1 MLRWIP
7 YAVVRIVIFFIAGII
22 LGIYQPDFLPQL
34 YLEIIF
40 ALALLSYIAFFLLQ
54 RFYKRLLFNPG
65 LLGLMIIFLAGYL
78 RVLDC
83 TDARKPENL
92 VHLQEPVLYYK
103 VAITSQ
109 ARNKENSWKTEGT
122 ISTVQTST
130 GWKTCSGNIILYF
143 PKSDFKKPFQYGDIL
158 LVKGIPQSVPPS
170 GNPGEF
176 DYRKFLAYRK
186 IYHQQFV
193 RENEVKYLESNP
205 SSSIVYCAIRARV
218 WADTTLTR
226 FVKEERERAI
236 ASALVLGVTDGLDNE
251 LLNAYAATGAM
262 HVLAVSGLHISIIYM
277 LILGMLKPL
286 NNTPAGR
293 WWLAALSL
301 VILWGY
307 AFVTGLSPSVLRA
320 VTMFTFVAVAK
331 AWNRQTNIYNILAAS
346 AFCLLI
352 YEPYLIMS
360 VAFQLSYLA
369 VLGIVYLQPGMYNL
383 WEPTSRFW
391 DEVWKITTVSIAAQ
405 LATFSLGL
413 LYFHQFPNY
422 FLLSNLL
429 VIPISFA
436 VLILGLVVLAI
447 SFIGPLAALC
457 GWLLLWTI
465 KALNAVVFTVESFPY
480 SLIDHVYINTLQS
493 WLLMV
498 AIICCVLL
506 FQFRKFYYVPVA
518 CVMMLLFVLIQWTH
532 YRDVTSHAMLAVY
545 KVPHH
550 TALDLI
556 DEGKAYF
563 ITDSSLQRKTSAV
576 RFHIQPNRLNHGVD
590 NVESVIPSLSGAYG
604 NWTWR
609 GRSILMIRDPHAIPL
624 TAMEADFVIISN
636 NAVKNLSALSHIN
649 ASEIILDSSNSY
661 YFAEK
666 LRTQALAAGI
676 RIYSVLH
683 EGAFIKNI

>member
-7 YAVVRIVIFFIAGII
+7 YAVVRIVIFFIAGIV
-22 LGIYQPDFLPQL
+22 LGIYFPDFIPQQ
-34 YLEIIF
+34 YFQIAF
-40 ALALLSYIAFFLLQ
+40 AIAMLTYIACFILQ
-54 RFYKRLLFNPG
+54 RFYKRLSPNPG
-65 LLGLMIIFLAGYL
+65 FLGLMIIFVTGYL
-78 RVLDC
+78 RVLDS

-92 VHLQEPVLYYK
+92 VHLSESVLYYK
-103 VAITSQ
+103 VAINSQ
-109 ARNKENSWKTEGT
+109 ARSKENSWKTEGAIT
-122 ISTVQTST
+122 TVQTAA
-130 GWKTCSGNIILYF
+130 GWKPCSANMILYF
-143 PKSDFKKPFQYGDIL
+143 PKSDFKEPFQYGDIL
-158 LVKGIPQSVPPS
+158 LVKGTPQPVPPPA
-170 GNPGEF
+170 NPGEF
-176 DYRKFLAYRK
+176 DYKRFLEFRK

-193 RENEVKYLESNP
+193 RQKDVKYLESDP
-205 SSSIVYCAIRARV
+205 SSSIVYYAIRART
-218 WADTTLTR
+218 WADTTLSR
-226 FVKEERERAI
+226 FVEGEREQAI

-277 LILGMLKPL
+277 LILGLLRPL

-320 VTMFTFVAVAK
+320 VTMFTFVAIAK
-331 AWNRQTNIYNILAAS
+331 AWNRQTNIYNVLAAS
-346 AFCLLI
+346 AFFLLL

-369 VLGIVYLQPGMYNL
+369 VLGIVYLQPGIYNL

-391 DEVWKITTVSIAAQ
+391 DEVWKITCVSIAAQ

-436 VLILGLVVLAI
+436 VLIAGLVVLAV
-447 SFIGPLAALC
+447 SFIGPLATFC

-493 WLLMV
+493 WLLMA
-498 AIICCVLL
+498 AIVSCILL
-506 FQFRKFYYVPVA
+506 FQFRKFYYLPAA
-518 CVMMLLFVLIQWTH
+518 CIPMIVFVIVQWMH
-532 YRDVTSHAMLAVY
+532 YQDVNRYARLTVY

-550 TALDLI
+550 SALDLI
-556 DEGKAYF
+556 DGGRAYF
-563 ITDSSLQRKTSAV
+563 VADSSLQQNTSAV
-576 RFHIQPNRLNHGVD
+576 RFHIQPNRLYNGV
-590 NVESVIPSLSGAYG
+590 EMIEAIPASSKLYG

-609 GRSILMIRDPHAIPL
+609 GRSILQIRNSHAIPAI
-624 TAMEADFVIISN
+624 AMKTDYLIISN
-636 NAVKNLSALSHIN
+636 NAVRNLSALSHIQ

-661 YFAEK
+661 YFAER
-666 LRTQALAAGI
+666 LRAQAAAAGI
-676 RIYSVLH
+676 HIYSVLH
-683 EGAFIKNI
+683 EGAFIKDI